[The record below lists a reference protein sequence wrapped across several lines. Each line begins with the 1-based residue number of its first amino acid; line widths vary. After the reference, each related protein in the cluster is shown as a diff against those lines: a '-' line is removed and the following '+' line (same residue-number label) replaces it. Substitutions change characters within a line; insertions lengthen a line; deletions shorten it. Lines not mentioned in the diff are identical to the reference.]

1 LHRIRLLYFVLE
13 FEKGPIH
20 PPSWSIDPYRGAR
33 SGAHREAP
41 RVCAQRAGVVQ
52 LRARP
57 AAAAAA
63 SARQG
68 RRLRWRLQL
77 VEAGGADCS
86 GACNSREAGAR
97 PAVARAACTCRGA
110 ACGGGCRRRV
120 EGLWPARGGGSAGAR
135 GGGGVAAA
143 VDSACRRN
151 KARKRLAD
159 RRSETQSTSARPTC
173 TLQS

>member
-1 LHRIRLLYFVLE
+1 MNYKSKKTFHNRRKDKTTPYPFNSST
-13 FEKGPIH
+13 PSPH
-20 PPSWSIDPYRGAR
+20 PPVLPFLRRRAER

-68 RRLRWRLQL
+68 RRLRRRLQL

-86 GACNSREAGAR
+86 GACNSREAGER
-97 PAVARAACTCRGA
+97 PAAVAAAGAWRG
-110 ACGGGCRRRV
+110 CGLRV
-120 EGLWPARGGGSAGAR
+120 EGAVQGRVEGA
-135 GGGGVAAA
+135 V
-143 VDSACRRN
+143 
-151 KARKRLAD
+151 
-159 RRSETQSTSARPTC
+159 
-173 TLQS
+173 